1 MENKNKSPERGNY
14 TENKFEFRLLINNKI
29 IIARYF
35 SADDY
40 NPAIRNSV
48 DIRYMV
54 DDIVEH
60 IKENLKSRDI
70 DYQWQQYDL
79 RPKHWFDDI
88 ENGIDTN

>member
-1 MENKNKSPERGNY
+1 MEEKNTPAQRGNY
-14 TENKFEFRLLINNKI
+14 MENKFEFRLLINNKI

-35 SADDY
+35 TADDY

-54 DDIVEH
+54 NDIIEH
-60 IKENLKSRDI
+60 IQENLKSRDI

-79 RPKHWFDDI
+79 RPKHWLDHT
-88 ENGIDTN
+88 ENGVDTN